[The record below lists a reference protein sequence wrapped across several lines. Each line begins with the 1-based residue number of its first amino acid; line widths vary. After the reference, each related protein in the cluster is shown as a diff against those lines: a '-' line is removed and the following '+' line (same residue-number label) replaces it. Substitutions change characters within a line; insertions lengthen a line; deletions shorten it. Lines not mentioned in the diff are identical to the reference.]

1 MDIQTVKLLA
11 KYNAETN
18 AQMNALVSGIS
29 NDQWETKFHG
39 YFDSIKLMCNHV
51 YIGDFNWLKRFS
63 KLKPFDYAKDPIF
76 AKDIKFSET
85 AFGSVAEYIALRKE
99 MDNLIVRFA
108 DEVAASDFEKD
119 LAYVDSHGTK
129 YEKNFGGL
137 ILHVFNHQTHH
148 RGMISLYLEEMGI
161 ANDYSNLNGLL

>member
-18 AQMNALVSGIS
+18 TQMNKIISGIS
-29 NDQWETKFHG
+29 SEQWEKKFMG
-39 YFDSIKLMCNHV
+39 YFNSIKLMCNHV
-51 YIGDFNWLKRFS
+51 YIGDFNWFQRFS

-76 AKDIKFSET
+76 AKEIKFSEA
-85 AFGSVAEYIALRKE
+85 AFGSAGEYISKRKE
-99 MDNLIVRFA
+99 LDNLIIRFA
-108 DEVAASDFEKD
+108 DEVAAQDFEKN
-119 LAYVDSHGTK
+119 LAYVDSHGNAHS
-129 YEKNFGGL
+129 KNFGGL

-161 ANDYSNLNGLL
+161 ENDYSNLNGLL